1 MAENEN
7 TLTEEEYYLA
17 NLGNSNFKSYKEYL
31 ESLKEAEQIMGK
43 RTLSKEEMAVYLEEI
58 RDNTPEIYEAE
69 DKIYYNLLTEII
81 ENINMIIGRSEK

>member
-1 MAENEN
+1 
-7 TLTEEEYYLA
+7 
-17 NLGNSNFKSYKEYL
+17 
-31 ESLKEAEQIMGK
+31 MGK